1 MIVRTLILLSILS
14 LIPIPVFAEYYKYKD
29 ANGVFR
35 FTDNLLNVPKDQRE
49 NIQAYK
55 EAAIPEPKPE
65 ASNVIEEEADLKGKN
80 RRIEQLNSERESLE
94 QSYRDLDAERNF
106 LLESSPSPQEK
117 EAYETHKKRI
127 DTFNKKIESYEEQ
140 RKIFQSKVDAF
151 NAENKNPSDKEN
163 R

>member
-14 LIPIPVFAEYYKYKD
+14 LIPIPVCAEYYKYKD

-55 EAAIPEPKPE
+55 EAVTPEPKPE
-65 ASNVIEEEADLKGKN
+65 TSIVIKKEASLKGKN
-80 RRIEQLNSERESLE
+80 SRIEQLNSERESLE
-94 QSYRDLDAERNF
+94 QSYRDLEAERN
-106 LLESSPSPQEK
+106 LLFESSPSPQEK

-127 DTFNKKIESYEEQ
+127 DAFNEKIKSYEKQ
-140 RKIFQSKVDAF
+140 RKMFQAKVDAF
-151 NAENKNPSDKEN
+151 NAENENP
-163 R
+163 